1 MDRNWVHLT
10 TARLELRPFTDADAA
25 ELLRIFQN
33 SAVRHYLLYDVKVT
47 QDWVE
52 ENRREITDR
61 YFAELLAR
69 YEVIIERE
77 SEVGTVEAASAPAP

>member
-1 MDRNWVHLT
+1 MNRCRLSPGRWHGPVLSGYGTHLVHV
-10 TARLELRPFTDADAA
+10 DALHEFPVPALA
-25 ELLRIFQN
+25 
-33 SAVRHYLLYDVKVT
+33 DVKDRVT

-77 SEVGTVEAASAPAP
+77 SDVGTVEAASAPAP